1 MYGREEI
8 RKLAEDFKSWGLPAV
23 RRIQK
28 LTKERGVICSDWE
41 WSNGKKG

>member
-1 MYGREEI
+1 MYDSKSIRE
-8 RKLAEDFKSWGLPAV
+8 LANDFKEWGRPAV

-28 LTKERGVICSDWE
+28 LTKRHGVICSDWD